1 MSTVFW
7 NLDQICAHH
16 EDMLAALFERQQE
29 QHPLVQSVADII
41 LECGPTPLRK
51 S

>member
-1 MSTVFW
+1 MR
-7 NLDQICAHH
+7 H
-16 EDMLAALFERQQE
+16 EHMLEALFERQQE

-41 LECGPTPLRK
+41 LECEPTPTGK